1 METSAPD
8 NDGVVNDVPVS
19 HDRAPASRGT
29 IAFVHG
35 LGEHSGRYRRLAAEL
50 REDAWS
56 TLTYD
61 LHGHGASPAKRGLQ
75 VSDTTLLEELS
86 GILDRVDRRPLVLL
100 GHSMGGLIAA
110 RFVAEALAER
120 PATWCRTVDAL
131 VLSSPALS
139 TRLSWSE
146 RIRLAIGRRLTPD
159 LAVRNGLD
167 SSKIS
172 HDPEVVRAYQADP
185 LVHDRV
191 TPRLVRFI
199 VESGELVRERARL
212 WEVPT
217 LLLWAGDD
225 ALVDA
230 QGSEEFAAAA
240 PRAVVR
246 AAMLPG
252 LYHEIFNEAEPARTN
267 VVAMLREWL
276 DERFPR

>member
-1 METSAPD
+1 MTA
-8 NDGVVNDVPVS
+8 VVLS
-19 HDRAPASRGT
+19 HDRVPAARGT

-50 REDAWS
+50 RQDAWS

-61 LHGHGASPAKRGLQ
+61 LHGHGRSPAKRGVV
-75 VSDTTLLEELS
+75 VSDTTLLEELA
-86 GILDRVDRRPLVLL
+86 GMLDRVDRRPLVLF

-110 RFVAEALAER
+110 RFVAEGLAER
-120 PATWCRTVDAL
+120 PAMWCRTVDAL
-131 VLSSPALS
+131 VLSSPALAP
-139 TRLSWSE
+139 RLNWSE
-146 RIRLAIGRRLTPD
+146 RIRLAIGGRLTPD

-172 HDPEVVRAYQADP
+172 HDPEVVRAYQTDP
-185 LVHDRV
+185 LVHDRI
-191 TPRLVRFI
+191 TPRLAKFVL
-199 VESGELVRERARL
+199 ESGKLVRERARL

-230 QGSEEFAAAA
+230 RGSEEFAAAA
-240 PRAVVR
+240 PRALVH
-246 AAMLPG
+246 AAMFPG

-267 VVAMLREWL
+267 VVTLLREWL